1 MERILSQ
8 RLNAFL
14 LSHNKSEDE
23 QEKAKMRRSLR
34 RDLRSA
40 QLRIVNKHWET
51 EPDFDEEATITTVG
65 FYFEGKRLT
74 LVKIETNLRR
84 LDLREFVRFDYAVG
98 DINITAVMRPKDEI
112 GAPGRGRGGE
122 KHRLRHLRVRSG
134 RCILQ
139 RRQSL
144 DATGAT
150 LLDFGPVRRLR
161 FFYLSKN

>member
-98 DINITAVMRPKDEI
+98 DINITAVMRPKDEVDTLDEEEE
-112 GAPGRGRGGE
+112 E
-122 KHRLRHLRVRSG
+122 KNIVSG
-134 RCILQ
+134 ICVCVPVDVYYNDD
-139 RRQSL
+139 SL
-144 DATGAT
+144 
-150 LLDFGPVRRLR
+150 
-161 FFYLSKN
+161 